1 MNAFI
6 NNAAMA
12 SCHCS
17 DYAFE
22 SAAESHMH
30 RLLMPHVMSLAGTLK
45 TNTRVLDVGCGN
57 GAVCAEF
64 IRQGCEVVGIDPSEQ
79 GIAWA
84 RKAHPRGRF
93 ELLAADAL
101 MIDHLQAPPFDLVI
115 STEVIEHVYAPRE
128 WAKGCLRALK
138 PGGRLICT
146 TPYHGYVKNLAISL
160 IGRWDSHADPLWD
173 GGHIKLWSPRSLS
186 RLLTEAGFVNLKF
199 RGAGRLPFLWMT
211 MIVSAE
217 APE

>member
-1 MNAFI
+1 
-6 NNAAMA
+6 
-12 SCHCS
+12 
-17 DYAFE
+17 
-22 SAAESHMH
+22 
-30 RLLMPHVMSLAGTLK
+30 
-45 TNTRVLDVGCGN
+45 
-57 GAVCAEF
+57 
-64 IRQGCEVVGIDPSEQ
+64 
-79 GIAWA
+79 
-84 RKAHPRGRF
+84 
-93 ELLAADAL
+93 
-101 MIDHLQAPPFDLVI
+101 MIDHLQAPAFDLVI

-128 WAKGCLRALK
+128 WAKGCLRALR

-160 IGRWDSHADPLWD
+160 LGRWDFHVDPLWD

-217 APE
+217 APEYAWASQR

>member
-1 MNAFI
+1 M
-6 NNAAMA
+6 
-12 SCHCS
+12 
-17 DYAFE
+17 
-22 SAAESHMH
+22 
-30 RLLMPHVMSLAGTLK
+30 
-45 TNTRVLDVGCGN
+45 
-57 GAVCAEF
+57 
-64 IRQGCEVVGIDPSEQ
+64 
-79 GIAWA
+79 
-84 RKAHPRGRF
+84 
-93 ELLAADAL
+93 
-101 MIDHLQAPPFDLVI
+101 I

-160 IGRWDSHADPLWD
+160 LGRWDFHANPALGWWPYQAV
-173 GGHIKLWSPRSLS
+173 GSRSLS
-186 RLLTEAGFVNLKF
+186 RLLNEAGFVNLKF